1 MYHKPALLEES
12 LDALAV
18 RPEGTYVDVTFGG
31 GGHARAILERLGR
44 GRLIAF
50 DQDEDAGSNTLTDER
65 FCLVNRNFR
74 YMIHFLRY
82 LEALP
87 VDGILADL
95 GISSHQIDTAERG
108 FSIRLDGPVD
118 LRMDRRLK
126 ISARDILNEWESS
139 RLAALFAEYG
149 ELEQAH
155 RIARAIVASRQEK
168 SLETTGDLKS
178 AVMHLVPSQKQN
190 QFLARIFQALRIQVN
205 NELEALQE
213 LLAQSLEVLRPGG
226 RLAVISYHS
235 LEDRLVKNFLRS
247 GNVEGK
253 VNKDFY
259 GNVIS
264 GIKPLTQKVISPG
277 ERESLENPRS
287 RSARLRVGVKL

>member
-31 GGHARAILERLGR
+31 GGHARAIMERLGS

-50 DQDEDAGSNTLTDER
+50 DQDEDAVSNTLKDER
-65 FCLVNRNFR
+65 FFLVNRNFR

-82 LEALP
+82 LEAVP

-95 GISSHQIDTAERG
+95 GISSHQIDTSERG
-108 FSIRLDGPVD
+108 FSIRFDGPID
-118 LRMDRRLK
+118 LRMNRRLK
-126 ISARDILNEWESS
+126 VSARDILNEWEPS
-139 RLAALFAEYG
+139 RLARLFAEYG

-155 RIARAIVASRQEK
+155 RIARAIESARKVK

-178 AVMHLVPSQKQN
+178 AVMHMVPSHKLN
-190 QFLARIFQALRIQVN
+190 QFLAQVFQALRIQVN
-205 NELEALQE
+205 NELDALQE
-213 LLAQSLEVLRPGG
+213 LLTQSLDVLKPGG

-235 LEDRLVKNFLRS
+235 LEDRMVKNFFRA

-253 VNKDFY
+253 INKDFY
-259 GNVIS
+259 GNVVS
-264 GIKPLTQKVISPG
+264 GIKALNQKVICPG